1 MSAKISKERIGE
13 HLKAVLQTL
22 ADNGGQLPSR
32 EVMSEVEKRI
42 DFNEYEKGLLKKSG
56 NIRWQ
61 SVLHLYSIDLQKAGW
76 LVKKGGIW
84 YITPEGSENLGLSP
98 LEFIT
103 KAQQAY
109 REWRK
114 HNQSVFERPELEV
127 DKEHG
132 LEESEERLRMADYE
146 QAQDLARKKISEYI
160 NRADPYVF
168 QNMVAALLRGMGYH
182 TPHVA
187 PRGKDGGVDII
198 AYRDPFGVQPPR
210 MKVQVKHRENTKTP
224 PQEAQQLVG
233 ILNDEDI
240 GLFVSTGG
248 FTSDAISIIRN
259 SKRHM
264 EKLDLDGF
272 IDLWF
277 EYYDKMSEED
287 KLLLPL
293 RKIWYL
299 APIE

>member
-13 HLKAVLQTL
+13 HLKAVMQTL

-32 EVMSEVEKRI
+32 EVMTEVEKRVN
-42 DFNEYEKGLLKKSG
+42 FNVYEKALLEKSG

-61 SVLHLYSIDLQKAGW
+61 TVLHLYSIDLQKAGW

-84 YITPEGSENLGLSP
+84 YITPEGTENLGLSP

-114 HNQSVFERPELEV
+114 HNQTVFEKSGLEV

-132 LEESEERLRMADYE
+132 LEESEERLRQADYE
-146 QAQDLARKKISEYI
+146 QAQELARKKIVDYI
-160 NRADPYVF
+160 KGIDPYDF
-168 QNMVAALLRGMGYH
+168 QDIVAALLRGMGYH
-182 TPHVA
+182 TPFVA

-198 AYRDPFGVQPPR
+198 AYRDPFGVRPPR
-210 MKVQVKHRENTKTP
+210 MKVQVKRRSDTKVT
-224 PQEAQQLVG
+224 PQEVQQLVG
-233 ILNDEDI
+233 ILNDDDV
-240 GLFVSTGG
+240 GLFVSTAG
-248 FTSDAISIIRN
+248 FTPDATNAIRN

-264 EKLDLDGF
+264 EKLDLDRF
-272 IDLWF
+272 IDLWI
-277 EYYDKMSEED
+277 EYYEKMSEED

-293 RKIWYL
+293 RKIWYP
-299 APIE
+299 APTE